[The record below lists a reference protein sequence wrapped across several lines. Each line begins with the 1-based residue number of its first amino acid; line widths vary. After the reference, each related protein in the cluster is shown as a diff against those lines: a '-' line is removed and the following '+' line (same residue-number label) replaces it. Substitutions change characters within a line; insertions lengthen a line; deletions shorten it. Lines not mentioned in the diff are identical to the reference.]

1 MTNNQGF
8 RPYLLK
14 TSEETHQKIKD
25 YCFENGHT
33 INWFML
39 KLVDDFFANTK
50 EQVKLVIGGNYE
62 QCSKGIFG

>member
-50 EQVKLVIGGNYE
+50 E
-62 QCSKGIFG
+62 